1 MLKLDL
7 VFFVIFPNEEEMN
20 KSYDLIVIGSGSIGV
35 PVALEFA
42 KRGQSVLV
50 IDSLPSPGQ
59 GQDKKAIGG
68 IRATHSD
75 KGKIVICQRSIEI
88 FSQWKEMCGDDIQW
102 KSNGYSFPAYTEEDE
117 TLLKDLM
124 KSQQDYGLNI
134 HWLLPDEYRK
144 LNPGINMEGL
154 RGSTYSP
161 EDGSASPLLFI
172 NSCRFKAGDYGAE
185 FKFNEKVDGFHIE
198 KNRITSVRTN
208 EGIYYSANVINAAGV
223 HAKEVSNMAGIDIPV
238 DPDSH
243 EAGISEPVKPFM
255 GPMVVDIRKEL
266 GSKNFY
272 FYQNSIGHVVFCL
285 TPDPPIWGI
294 DNRATSTF
302 LPMIARRMIKVMPML
317 ANLKVR
323 RTWRGQYP
331 NTPDGFPIVGNMK
344 ELDNFYQA
352 VGMCGQGFML
362 GPGIAEM
369 VYRLVTDNCDSDDLE
384 ILRSFDPYRDFKG
397 HEVFK

>member
-1 MLKLDL
+1 
-7 VFFVIFPNEEEMN
+7 VFSVIFPVKDEMN
-20 KSYDLIVIGSGSIGV
+20 KSYDLIIIGSGSIGV

-42 KRGQSVLV
+42 KNGQSVLV
-50 IDSLPSPGQ
+50 IDSLASPGQ

-75 KGKIVICQRSIEI
+75 KGKIVVCQRSIEI
-88 FSQWKEMCGDDIQW
+88 FSHWKEIYGDDIQW

-117 TLLKDLM
+117 TILRDLM
-124 KSQQDYGLNI
+124 KIQQSYGLNI
-134 HWLLPDEYRK
+134 QWLSPEEYRE

-154 RGSTYSP
+154 RGSTYSL

-172 NSCRFKAGDYGAE
+172 NSCYFKSVEYGAE
-185 FKFNEKVDGFHIE
+185 FKFNEIVAEFHIK

-208 EGIYYSANVINAAGV
+208 KGSYHPANVLNAAGV
-223 HAKEVSNMAGIDIPV
+223 YAKEVSHMAGIDIPV

-243 EAGISEPVKPFM
+243 EAGISEPVRPFM
-255 GPMVVDIRKEL
+255 GPMLVDMRKGP

-272 FYQNSIGHVVFCL
+272 FYQNSEGQVVFCM
-285 TPDPPIWGI
+285 TPDPPIWGT
-294 DNRATSTF
+294 DNRATSLF
-302 LPMIARRMIKVMPML
+302 LPMIARRMIKIMPML

-331 NTPDGFPIVGNMK
+331 MTPDGFPIVGKMK

-362 GPGIAEM
+362 GPGMAE
-369 VYRLVTDNCDSDDLE
+369 VIYRLITENYRSDDLE
-384 ILRSFDPYRDFKG
+384 ISKSFDPYRDFKDQ
-397 HEVFK
+397 EIFK

>member
-134 HWLLPDEYRK
+134 HWLLPEEYRE

-294 DNRATSTF
+294 DNRSTSTF

-362 GPGIAEM
+362 GPGIAEL
-369 VYRLVTDNCDSDDLE
+369 VYRLITDNCDSDDLE

-397 HEVFK
+397 REVFK